1 MLLINRLKGC
11 MYLVR
16 LRSYEKLGG
25 AYPLYKHTRVHVCVH
40 THTYSDQ
47 WLSNIF
53 YLLSSKDWL
62 KGVGGRSLTH
72 LPLYATSCL
81 HAVASELKLKSP
93 GSNC

>member
-40 THTYSDQ
+40 THLFRPVAFKHI
-47 WLSNIF
+47 LSP
-53 YLLSSKDWL
+53 K
-62 KGVGGRSLTH
+62 
-72 LPLYATSCL
+72 
-81 HAVASELKLKSP
+81 
-93 GSNC
+93 